1 VKSIKGLLGTLRIQ
15 SEGFELEELPCPAF
29 PLHAQPTKLS
39 LSLYLLCSNLAR
51 NGVNTKATPGMPVHR
66 GVSSAGTLTRNL
78 PATI

>member
-51 NGVNTKATPGMPVHR
+51 NG
-66 GVSSAGTLTRNL
+66 
-78 PATI
+78 